1 MLFMGRGKQEF
12 NERSLVIIKPDGVQ
26 RGLVG
31 EILTRFEKKG
41 LKISALK
48 MIWPTKDMAERHY
61 DQPES
66 AMMTLGER
74 TKAAYAE
81 KGIDDKRDPIEI
93 AKDIQKKLITY
104 MVTGPVVA
112 MVIEGAHAIAHVR
125 KIRGHTNPLAADVG
139 TITADYT
146 IDSYFISDAD
156 SRAIRNLVHASGTVE
171 EAENEIKIWFK
182 PEEVSNYDLAIEK
195 ILYDKEWEKT
205 REDLV
210 SPD

>member
-1 MLFMGRGKQEF
+1 MGNGKNKF

-26 RGLVG
+26 RALVG
-31 EILTRFEKKG
+31 EILTRFERKG
-41 LKISALK
+41 LKLTALK
-48 MIWPTKDMAERHY
+48 MTWPTRDQAEKHY

-66 AMMTLGER
+66 AMITLGER

-81 KGIDDKRDPIEI
+81 KGIEDKREPIEI
-93 AKDIQKKLITY
+93 AKDIQKKLVTY
-104 MVTGPVVA
+104 LTTGPVVV

-125 KIRGHTNPLAADVG
+125 KIRGHTNPLSADVG

-146 IDSYFISDAD
+146 IDSYFISDED

-171 EAENEIKIWFK
+171 EAENEIKLWFK
-182 PEEVSNYDLAIEK
+182 ESEISSYDLAIEK

-205 REDLV
+205 RDDIV
-210 SPD
+210 NPD